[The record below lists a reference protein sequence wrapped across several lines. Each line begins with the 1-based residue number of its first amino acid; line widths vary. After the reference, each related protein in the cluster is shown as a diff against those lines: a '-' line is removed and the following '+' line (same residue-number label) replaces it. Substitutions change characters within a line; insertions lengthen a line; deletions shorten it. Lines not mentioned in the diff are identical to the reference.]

1 MDGPGPVVS
10 QGTTKLWK
18 KNGNL
23 MQQQEDD
30 MDGVAIPT
38 PRIQRETAKL
48 QIEQQQTNLST
59 QTTGSLKSRDVNM
72 SVSSFL
78 TSGIIQFK
86 WKVASVYA

>member
-1 MDGPGPVVS
+1 
-10 QGTTKLWK
+10 
-18 KNGNL
+18 
-23 MQQQEDD
+23 

-86 WKVASVYA
+86 WKLALGQAKYSLLNGSFDPSTFLFPHTKI

>member
-1 MDGPGPVVS
+1 
-10 QGTTKLWK
+10 
-18 KNGNL
+18 
-23 MQQQEDD
+23 

-86 WKVASVYA
+86 WKFASVHT